1 MAFYLKLKKNTN
13 DFQHRIHE
21 DIEERYRELPPV
33 AKRLIEIGKEKGVE
47 IEITYGINCENEN
60 IIAGYWIT
68 APQKN
73 KQIFKQDIYVDDE
86 TEDNIRAA
94 EKWMYHVLKELKR
107 L

>member
-1 MAFYLKLKKNTN
+1 MIFNTEYINAIIEIHSIQAAYLNG
-13 DFQHRIHE
+13 
-21 DIEERYRELPPV
+21 RELPPV

-94 EKWMYHVLKELKR
+94 EKWMEHVLKELKR

>member
-1 MAFYLKLKKNTN
+1 MIFNTEYINAIIEIHSIQAAYLNG
-13 DFQHRIHE
+13 
-21 DIEERYRELPPV
+21 RELPPV

>member
-1 MAFYLKLKKNTN
+1 MIFNLDYINGIIEIESTQAAYLNGG
-13 DFQHRIHE
+13 
-21 DIEERYRELPPV
+21 LPPV
-33 AKRLIEIGKEKGVE
+33 AKRLIEIGKEKVVE

>member
-1 MAFYLKLKKNTN
+1 MIFNTEYINAIIEIHSIQAAYLNG
-13 DFQHRIHE
+13 
-21 DIEERYRELPPV
+21 RELPPV

-73 KQIFKQDIYVDDE
+73 KQIFKQDISVDDE

-94 EKWMYHVLKELKR
+94 EKWMEHVLKELKR